1 MISNKRYVMA
11 LMLVLS
17 GIAGLG
23 LIYRPDPLF
32 LIKKNFTIFS
42 EVYSEV
48 SEGYVVEVDPEKLM
62 RHGIRSMLETLDPY
76 TVLIEE
82 SQIPE
87 IEIMSRGGYAGVGIE
102 VGSRGG
108 RLVVIA
114 PIEGYSAHRKGIKAG
129 DVILEVNGMTVESLS
144 ADELQLQMR
153 GDTGTTVE
161 IKIERFGLDTPL
173 LFELTRERIEIRNIT
188 SYGIIDEAQRI
199 GYIQLTRFGQNTAE
213 EVRNAINDMR
223 SGGGLNSLVLDMRNN
238 PGGLLF
244 EAVKTVDKFVGPGIG
259 VVTTRGRAIESRTVF
274 RTEEAPLFGDEP
286 LVVLI
291 NNGSASA
298 SEIVAG
304 ALQDLD
310 RAVIIGERSFGKG
323 LVQIVKPLSYNLALK
338 ITTSK
343 YYIPSGRSIQTVDYG
358 GSNAYDQPDQEF
370 TTRAGRKV
378 YQHNGIDPDLHLDTG
393 QQSMLEIALQ
403 QQNHYFFFAN
413 EYAATNDS
421 FDAESDLESAYNA
434 FKTYID
440 RVGFS
445 YTNQPE
451 RYFAQLEESL
461 LEHPS
466 GIERKL
472 LDQLRNQITAAKSGE
487 MNAYQDRIMKELV
500 TELTGRFV
508 DSANR
513 LMSLKTYDDGMS
525 LALRILADQQR
536 YRSVLSP

>member
-1 MISNKRYVMA
+1 MISNKRFVMA
-11 LMLVLS
+11 LVLVLA
-17 GIAGLG
+17 GITGLG

-161 IKIERFGLDTPL
+161 LKIERFGIDTPL
-173 LFELTRERIEIRNIT
+173 IFVLTRERIEVRNIT
-188 SYGIIDEAQRI
+188 SYGIIDEAERI

-213 EVRNAINDMR
+213 EVRNAINEMR
-223 SGGGLNSLVLDMRNN
+223 SNGGLKSLVLDLRNN

-274 RTEEAPLFGDEP
+274 RTEEAPMFGDEP

-343 YYIPSGRSIQTVDYG
+343 YYIPSGRSIQTVDYD
-358 GSNAYDQPDQEF
+358 GSNAYDQPGREF
-370 TTRAGRKV
+370 ITRAGRTV
-378 YQHNGIDPDLHLDTG
+378 YQHNGIDPDLHLEAV
-393 QQSMLEIALQ
+393 QQSMLAIALQ

-413 EYAATNDS
+413 EYAADHDS
-421 FDAESDLESAYNA
+421 FDTTSDSEAAYDA
-434 FKTYID
+434 FNLYLQ
-440 RVGFS
+440 RVGFT
-445 YTNQPE
+445 YTNQAE
-451 RYFAQLEESL
+451 RYFAQLEQSIQ
-461 LEHPS
+461 EHPS
-466 GIERKL
+466 GIEANL
-472 LDQLRNQITAAKSGE
+472 LAQLRSQIETAKSRE
-487 MNAYQDRIMKELV
+487 MDIYKDQIRKELI
-500 TELTGRFV
+500 TELAARFEN
-508 DSANR
+508 SSNR
-513 LMSLKTYDDGMS
+513 LISLKTYDDGMS
-525 LALRILADQQR
+525 LALRILNDQQQ

>member
-1 MISNKRYVMA
+1 MISKKRYVMA

-161 IKIERFGLDTPL
+161 IMIERFGLDTPL
-173 LFELTRERIEIRNIT
+173 LFELTRERIEVRNIS

-199 GYIQLTRFGQNTAE
+199 GYIHLTRFGQNTAE

-223 SGGGLNSLVLDMRNN
+223 SGGGLNSLVLDLRNN

-274 RTEEAPLFGDEP
+274 STEEAPLFGDEP

-343 YYIPSGRSIQTVDYG
+343 YYIPSGRSIQTVDYD
-358 GSNAYDQPDQEF
+358 GSNAYDQPDREF
-370 TTRAGRKV
+370 STRAGRSV
-378 YQHNGIDPDLHLDTG
+378 YQHNGIDPDLHLEAEP
-393 QQSMLEIALQ
+393 QSMLEIALQ

-413 EYAATNDS
+413 EYAANHDS
-421 FDAESDLESAYNA
+421 FDAVSDSESAYSE
-434 FKTYID
+434 FRSYIE
-440 RVGFS
+440 RVEFT

-461 LEHPS
+461 LEQPS
-466 GIERKL
+466 GIEGDL
-472 LDQLRNQITAAKSGE
+472 LDQLRTQIVAAKSGE
-487 MNAYQDRIMKELV
+487 MNAFKDRIMKDMV
-500 TELTGRFV
+500 TELTGRFE

-525 LALRILADQQR
+525 LALRILEDQQR

>member
-1 MISNKRYVMA
+1 MISKKRYVMA

-161 IKIERFGLDTPL
+161 IMIERFGLDTPL
-173 LFELTRERIEIRNIT
+173 LFELTRERIEVRNIS

-199 GYIQLTRFGQNTAE
+199 GYIHLTRFGQNTAE

-223 SGGGLNSLVLDMRNN
+223 SGGGLNSLVLDLRNN

-274 RTEEAPLFGDEP
+274 STEEAPLFGDEP

-343 YYIPSGRSIQTVDYG
+343 YYIPSGRSIQTVDYD
-358 GSNAYDQPDQEF
+358 GSNAYDQPDREF
-370 TTRAGRKV
+370 STRAGRSV
-378 YQHNGIDPDLHLDTG
+378 YQHNGIDPDLHLEAG
-393 QQSMLEIALQ
+393 PQSMLEIALQ

-413 EYAATNDS
+413 EYAANHDS
-421 FDAESDLESAYNA
+421 FDAVSDSESAYSE
-434 FKTYID
+434 FRSYIE
-440 RVGFS
+440 RVEFT

-461 LEHPS
+461 LEQPS
-466 GIERKL
+466 GIEGDL
-472 LDQLRNQITAAKSGE
+472 LDQLRTQIVAAKSGE
-487 MNAYQDRIMKELV
+487 MNAFKDRIMKDMV
-500 TELTGRFV
+500 TELTGRFE

-525 LALRILADQQR
+525 LALRILEDQQR